1 MPDPTPLPRVLIVD
15 DSRIVRATI
24 IKRIRDR
31 FEVREEGDGEAGW
44 EALLVDPGIQVVISD
59 LSMPRLDGY
68 GLVERI
74 RASKLSRIREMPVI
88 MISGD
93 EDETARQRAKQLGA
107 TDFIT
112 KGTGTTELLAR
123 LDSLVHLSRTHA
135 SLEQARADAV
145 TDAASGLLTRPLF
158 LRQARQVLSF
168 AARHGG
174 QVGILVIGL
183 DHFDSL
189 VASEG
194 SATAETLLNQ
204 FARMLAAVV
213 RTEDS
218 LCRWNHS
225 HFAII
230 TPGLDRRHTALFAER
245 LCAAVAAARILHLGH
260 PLRLAVTIGAANCPF
275 DGLSDVD
282 AVMAIAEQRM
292 LRGSAEGGNR
302 VVGDGIR
309 LEDDAGLPL
318 DQAVQCVATGETGA
332 VLPQLPQLGLR
343 LLPLLRLMDQ
353 ELHLGLPLA
362 DMERRLAAGEEEE
375 QVLTLQNQ

>member
-1 MPDPTPLPRVLIVD
+1 
-15 DSRIVRATI
+15 
-24 IKRIRDR
+24 
-31 FEVREEGDGEAGW
+31 
-44 EALLVDPGIQVVISD
+44 
-59 LSMPRLDGY
+59 MPRLDGY

-93 EDETARQRAKQLGA
+93 EDEAARERAKQLGA

-112 KGTGTTELLAR
+112 KGTGTAELLAR
-123 LDSLVHLSRTHA
+123 LESLVHLARTHA
-135 SLEQARADAV
+135 SLEQAQADAV
-145 TDAASGLLTRPLF
+145 TDAASGLLARPVF

-183 DHFDSL
+183 DHFDGL
-189 VASEG
+189 VATEG

-213 RTEDS
+213 RIEDS

-230 TPGLDRRHTALFAER
+230 TPGLDRRHTGLFAER
-245 LCAAVAAARILHLGH
+245 LCAAVATARIQHRGH
-260 PLRLAVTIGAANCPF
+260 PLRLAVTIGTANCPF

-292 LRGSAEGGNR
+292 LRGTAEGGNR

-309 LEDDAGLPL
+309 LEDESGLAL
-318 DQAVQCVATGETGA
+318 DQAVRSIATGETGN

-362 DMERRLAAGEEEE
+362 DMERRLAAREEEE